1 MESTISNTYV
11 AQRPRLFVS
20 CAGALIA
27 PSGWAFA
34 GRRVPVSPV
43 ACKLDAW

>member
-1 MESTISNTYV
+1 MMWTNSNTYAV
-11 AQRPRLFVS
+11 LRPRLSVP

-27 PSGWAFA
+27 LSGGAFA

>member
-1 MESTISNTYV
+1 MMWTNSSTYAVLRS
-11 AQRPRLFVS
+11 RLSVP

-27 PSGWAFA
+27 PRGGAFA